1 MAAPTIDESTLEIP
15 EQEHEAVIV
24 DDEPR
29 KRDLRGRTLDDVAA
43 ALGSVLGALG
53 LVWVLYENLL
63 PTSGPLGF
71 FVSWFAVFVALYAG
85 VTAMRH
91 PRTVIADRVV
101 AAVIHAF
108 AGLVGLALLLVVG
121 YTTFRGA
128 DALGYGNFFTTDL
141 SGAGPLDPL
150 TSGGV
155 LHALVGT
162 LVEIMIAVAITL
174 PLGVGCA
181 VYLNEVGGRFSRVVR
196 TVVEAMTALPSIVA
210 GLFVFTTVLLM
221 AGLPRSGLAASLA
234 ISVMMLPIIARSA
247 EVVLRVVPG
256 GLREASLALGASQW
270 QTVWRV
276 VLPTARPS
284 LATALIL
291 GIARGI
297 GETSPVLLTAG
308 YTTYLN
314 FDPTSGPMVSLPL
327 MTYQLSRSSEAV
339 DQSRAF
345 GAATILLL
353 VVLLLFVIARLV
365 AQRSKTGR

>member
-1 MAAPTIDESTLEIP
+1 MAAPTAAKPEIDEEP
-15 EQEHEAVIV
+15 RPVP

-29 KRDLRGRTLDDVAA
+29 KRDLATTTLDDVLA
-43 ALGSVLGALG
+43 ALGSLLGALG
-53 LVWVLYENLL
+53 LVWVTYQNLL
-63 PTSGPLGF
+63 PTSGTLGLL
-71 FVSWFAVFVALYAG
+71 VSWFVVFLAMYAG

-91 PRTVIADRVV
+91 PRTVMADRVA

-108 AGLVGLALLLVVG
+108 AGLVGVALLFVIG
-121 YTTFRGA
+121 YTVFRGV
-128 DALGYGNFFTTDL
+128 DALGYSNFFTQDL
-141 SGAGPLDPL
+141 SSAGPLDPL
-150 TSGGV
+150 SVGGV

-162 LVEIMIAVAITL
+162 LIEIGIAVVITL

-181 VYLNEVGGRFSRVVR
+181 VYLNEVGGKFSRVVR

-210 GLFVFTTVLLM
+210 GLFIFTTVLLM
-221 AGLPRSGLAASLA
+221 AGLPRSGFAAALA

-291 GIARGI
+291 GVARGI

-308 YTTYLN
+308 YTTYLT

-345 GAATILLL
+345 GAATVLLIL
-353 VVLLLFVIARLV
+353 VLLLFVVARVV
-365 AQRSKTGR
+365 AQRSKTGRR